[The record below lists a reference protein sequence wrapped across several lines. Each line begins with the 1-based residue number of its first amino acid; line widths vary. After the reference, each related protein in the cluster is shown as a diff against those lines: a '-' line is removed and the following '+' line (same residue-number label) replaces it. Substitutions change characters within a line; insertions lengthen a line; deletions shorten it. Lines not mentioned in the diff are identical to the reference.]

1 MTLNNIGLPIA
12 DWSGAL
18 PLHAPDGFFSLPISA
33 AGYAL
38 AAAAIGFA
46 IYRANRSL
54 NERIVPMMG
63 VMAAFIFAAQMLN
76 FPVAGGTSGHLI
88 GGALA
93 AIILGPW
100 AAILVMTA
108 VVGLQALLFQDGGL
122 LVMGVNLL
130 NMSIVS
136 VLAGYGTYWLSQRL
150 GGGGSASLM
159 AGGFAAAWVS
169 VVASSATTAV
179 ALSLSGTSPL
189 AVALPAILG
198 FHMLIGIGEGLITV
212 FALSFIRQARP
223 QLLGIRPNAPAETAA
238 TAAASANADADGR
251 GRAPLRGARIWA
263 AGYVIAIALVM
274 LAPFASA
281 SPDGLERVA
290 EDSGF
295 MSAAVSAPYSIIGD
309 YQLPGVQ
316 NEAVAT
322 ALAGVVGV
330 TVVYLLV
337 MGCAYLLHRRRTGAL
352 QGQP

>member
-1 MTLNNIGLPIA
+1 MTLNNLGSPIA

-38 AAAAIGFA
+38 AAAAVGFA

-136 VLAGYGTYWLSQRL
+136 VLAGYGTYWVSQRL
-150 GGGGSASLM
+150 GGGGFTSLM

-212 FALSFIRQARP
+212 FALLFIRQARP
-223 QLLGIRPNAPAETAA
+223 QLLGARPNAGAD
-238 TAAASANADADGR
+238 AAAVVASADDGGR
-251 GRAPLRGARIWA
+251 GRTALRGARLWA
-263 AGYVIAIALVM
+263 AGCVIAIALVM
-274 LAPFASA
+274 LAPFASG

-295 MSAAVSAPYSIIGD
+295 MSAALSAPYAIISD

-337 MGCAYLLHRRRTGAL
+337 AGCAYLLHRRRTGAL

>member
-1 MTLNNIGLPIA
+1 MTLNNLGLPIA

-38 AAAAIGFA
+38 AAAAVGFA

-136 VLAGYGTYWLSQRL
+136 VLAGYGTYWVSQRL
-150 GGGGSASLM
+150 GGGGYTSLM

-223 QLLGIRPNAPAETAA
+223 QLLGARPNAG
-238 TAAASANADADGR
+238 ADAAVADDGGR
-251 GRAPLRGARIWA
+251 GRATLRGARLWA

-274 LAPFASA
+274 LAPFASG

-295 MSAAVSAPYSIIGD
+295 MSAALSAPYSIISD

-337 MGCAYLLHRRRTGAL
+337 AGCAYLLHRRRTGAL

>member
-1 MTLNNIGLPIA
+1 MTLNNLGLPIA

-136 VLAGYGTYWLSQRL
+136 VLAGYGTYWVSQRL
-150 GGGGSASLM
+150 GGGGYTSLM

-223 QLLGIRPNAPAETAA
+223 QLLGARPNAGADAVA
-238 TAAASANADADGR
+238 VVASADDGGR
-251 GRAPLRGARIWA
+251 GRTALRGARIWA

-274 LAPFASA
+274 LAPFASG

-295 MSAAVSAPYSIIGD
+295 MSAALSAPYSIISD

-337 MGCAYLLHRRRTGAL
+337 AGCAYLLHRRRTGAL
-352 QGQP
+352 QGLP

>member
-1 MTLNNIGLPIA
+1 MTLNNLGLPIA

-38 AAAAIGFA
+38 AAAAVGFA

-136 VLAGYGTYWLSQRL
+136 VLAGYGTYWVSQRL
-150 GGGGSASLM
+150 GGGGYTSLM

-223 QLLGIRPNAPAETAA
+223 QLLGARPNAGADAVA
-238 TAAASANADADGR
+238 VVASADDGGR
-251 GRAPLRGARIWA
+251 GRAALRGARLWA

-274 LAPFASA
+274 LAPFASG

-295 MSAAVSAPYSIIGD
+295 MSAALSAPYSIISD

-337 MGCAYLLHRRRTGAL
+337 AGCAYLLHRRRTGAL

>member
-1 MTLNNIGLPIA
+1 MTLNNVGLPIA

-38 AAAAIGFA
+38 AAAAVGFA

-136 VLAGYGTYWLSQRL
+136 VLAGYGTYWVSQRL
-150 GGGGSASLM
+150 GGGGFTSLM

-212 FALSFIRQARP
+212 FALSFILQARP
-223 QLLGIRPNAPAETAA
+223 QLLSARPNAG
-238 TAAASANADADGR
+238 ADAAVADDGAR
-251 GRAPLRGARIWA
+251 GKTALRGARLWA

-274 LAPFASA
+274 LAPFASG

-295 MSAAVSAPYSIIGD
+295 MSAALSAPYSIISD

-337 MGCAYLLHRRRTGAL
+337 AGCAYLLHRRRTGAL